1 MRILLIDHGCCDHP
15 HTRVHRLREGL
26 EANGHTVAVCG
37 PSSRHR
43 LDEQPPG
50 MFGIQLHD
58 IAAAS
63 RSFLAAVQDGSP
75 EAFLTAVASVP
86 SRVLGLAREAAR
98 QTIAEAAD
106 TLYPDVIFV
115 LHAGILTD
123 LAVETGAPVVV
134 HVAENDLTAAD
145 ARGSLRRLV
154 AAAIGSSTGIVAAD
168 TRVAE
173 CLCETWTARDADTV
187 ARFET
192 WPLDASDAASR
203 VASICR
209 AALSRRGGTIT

>member
-15 HTRVHRLREGL
+15 HTRIHRIREGL
-26 EANGHTVAVCG
+26 EADGHTVAVCG

-75 EAFLTAVASVP
+75 EALLAAVATVP
-86 SRVLGLAREAAR
+86 SRLLGLAREAAR

-115 LHAGILTD
+115 LHAGVLTD

-134 HVAENDLTAAD
+134 HVSENDLAAAD

-154 AAAIGSSTGIVAAD
+154 SAAIGSSTGIVAAD

-173 CLCETWTARDADTV
+173 RLCETWTAGDADTL

-192 WPLDASDAASR
+192 WPVDIPDAASR

-209 AALSRRGGTIT
+209 AALARRGGTIA

>member
-15 HTRVHRLREGL
+15 HTRIHRFREAL
-26 EANGHTVAVCG
+26 EADGCTVAVCG

-50 MFGIQLHD
+50 MFGIHLYD
-58 IAAAS
+58 VAAAS
-63 RSFLAAVQDGSP
+63 RSFFAAVQDGSP
-75 EAFLTAVASVP
+75 EAFLAAVATVP
-86 SRVLGLAREAAR
+86 SRLLGLARETAR

-115 LHAGILTD
+115 FHAGILTD

-134 HVAENDLTAAD
+134 HVSESDLLAAD

-173 CLCETWTARDADTV
+173 RLCDTWTASDTDTL

-192 WPLDASDAASR
+192 WSADAPDAPGRMLA
-203 VASICR
+203 ICR
-209 AALSRRGGTIT
+209 AAVTRRGGPIA